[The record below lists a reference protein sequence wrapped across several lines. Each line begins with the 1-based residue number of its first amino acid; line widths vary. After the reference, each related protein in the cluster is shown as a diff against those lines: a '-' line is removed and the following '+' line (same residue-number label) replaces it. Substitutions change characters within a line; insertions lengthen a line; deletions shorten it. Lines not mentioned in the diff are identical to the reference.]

1 MTRFAV
7 VAFLL
12 ASCATH
18 HQGPPRGMSDPSAR
32 APARG
37 AIGFERADRERTPRS
52 AHSAEPRARLPG
64 NPVVASYEG
73 REIRAAELG
82 QWFLKTY
89 RREALASLSKLIGL
103 EIVEREAK
111 RVGFSCPPSH
121 LDAKREEIMDL
132 LERDAAVMY
141 GIGTKVER
149 YIRLR
154 YQQSLADH
162 LALRLEEARQRW
174 LFSRVIRFEA
184 MRTDRVELAM
194 IVTRDRQTIEDVK
207 ARLDQGA
214 DFARVAERYSV
225 HESKKRGGRLP
236 PLPREALNP
245 VVASRA
251 FEMQVGERT
260 GVLDIDDG
268 RGHRQYEIVRLLNRL
283 PGRPVSW
290 SSVEDEVEAG
300 LEERPVDPM
309 EWTAWYLR
317 LERLYSVRV
326 SSNL

>member
-64 NPVVASYEG
+64 NPVVAAYEG

-111 RVGFSCPPSH
+111 RVGCSCPPSH

-141 GIGTKVER
+141 GIGPKVER
-149 YIRLR
+149 Y
-154 YQQSLADH
+154 
-162 LALRLEEARQRW
+162 
-174 LFSRVIRFEA
+174 
-184 MRTDRVELAM
+184 
-194 IVTRDRQTIEDVK
+194 
-207 ARLDQGA
+207 
-214 DFARVAERYSV
+214 
-225 HESKKRGGRLP
+225 
-236 PLPREALNP
+236 
-245 VVASRA
+245 
-251 FEMQVGERT
+251 
-260 GVLDIDDG
+260 
-268 RGHRQYEIVRLLNRL
+268 VRL
-283 PGRPVSW
+283 S
-290 SSVEDEVEAG
+290 
-300 LEERPVDPM
+300 
-309 EWTAWYLR
+309 
-317 LERLYSVRV
+317 
-326 SSNL
+326 

>member
-1 MTRFAV
+1 MGRFLV
-7 VAFLL
+7 VAILL

-18 HQGPPRGMSDPSAR
+18 HQAPPLGARDPAAERPVRDPSVSEPDLKGDGR
-32 APARG
+32 SNHPAP
-37 AIGFERADRERTPRS
+37 PK
-52 AHSAEPRARLPG
+52 ARLPG

-111 RVGFSCPPSH
+111 RIGLSCPPSH
-121 LDAKREEIMDL
+121 LADKRKEIMGL
-132 LERDAAVMY
+132 LERDAAVTY
-141 GIGTKVER
+141 GIGAKVER
-149 YIRLR
+149 YVRLR
-154 YQQSLADH
+154 YQQSLSEH
-162 LALRLEEARQRW
+162 LAIRLEEARQRW
-174 LFSRVIRFEA
+174 LFSRIIRFEA

-194 IVTRDRQTIEDVK
+194 IVTKDRRTMEDVK
-207 ARLDQGA
+207 SRLDQGA
-214 DFARVAERYSV
+214 DFARVAQRYSV
-225 HESKKRGGRLP
+225 HESKQRGGRLP

-251 FEMQVGERT
+251 FELKVGECT

-268 RGHRQYEIVRLLNRL
+268 RGHRQYEIVRLLGRL
-283 PGRPVSW
+283 PGRTVTW

-300 LEERPVDPM
+300 LKERPVDPM

>member
-1 MTRFAV
+1 MER
-7 VAFLL
+7 L
-12 ASCATH
+12 A
-18 HQGPPRGMSDPSAR
+18 
-32 APARG
+32 
-37 AIGFERADRERTPRS
+37 
-52 AHSAEPRARLPG
+52 G

-111 RVGFSCPPSH
+111 RIGLSCPPTH
-121 LDAKREEIMDL
+121 LAAMRREIMDV
-132 LERDAAVMY
+132 LERDAAVTY

-149 YIRLR
+149 YVRLKF
-154 YQQSLADH
+154 QQSLADH
-162 LALRLEEARQRW
+162 LAMRLEDARQRW
-174 LFSRVIRFEA
+174 LFSRVIRYEA

-194 IVTRDRQTIEDVK
+194 IVTRDRRAIEEVK

-214 DFARVAERYSV
+214 DFARVAKRYSV
-225 HESKKRGGRLP
+225 HESKQRGGRLP
-236 PLPREALNP
+236 PLPKEALNP
-245 VVASRA
+245 AVARRA
-251 FEMQVGERT
+251 FAMKVGDRT
-260 GVLDIDDG
+260 GILDVDDG

-283 PGRPVSW
+283 PGRDVAW
-290 SSVEDEVEAG
+290 SAVADEIEAG
-300 LEERPVDPM
+300 LKDRPVDPM

-317 LERLYSVRV
+317 LERVYKVRV